1 MFLRTLLRKNVG
13 NKILPSLHNKCFSTE
28 VSFKYGRPFKLFKLD
43 EGPPSEATSTKEE
56 MLDFYRQMV
65 FYRRFEITCDTL
77 YKQRLI
83 RGFCHLYDGQE
94 AVVIG
99 MEASLQ
105 PGDSVITSYRE
116 HCQQLSRGD
125 SAENV
130 FGELFGKKIGCSKGR
145 GGSMHLYYPENN
157 FYGGNGIVGAQVPL
171 AAGLAFAHKY
181 REDGG
186 IAVGMYGDG
195 AANQGQVF
203 EAANMAALWKLPMIF
218 VCENNEYGMGTAT
231 GRHAACEDFYTR
243 GHYIPGVWAD
253 GMDVLAS
260 REGFKFCADWARSGK
275 GPIFLEM
282 STYRYHG
289 HSMSDPGISYR
300 TRDEVDVM
308 RRERDPID
316 SLKRRILENE
326 WSTGKELKAIDKAVR
341 KEINEAV
348 KIAKAADSLLV
359 DELWDDVYAGTER
372 PPFIK
377 AVDPANN
384 YYAE

>member
-1 MFLRTLLRKNVG
+1 MLLRSLLRTNVRQAFP
-13 NKILPSLHNKCFSTE
+13 NIKKSFSTE
-28 VSFKYGRPFKLFKLD
+28 ATFEYGRPFKLFNLD
-43 EGPPSEATSTKEE
+43 EGPATSAVSSKEE
-56 MLDFYRQMV
+56 LLRFYREMV

-99 MEASLQ
+99 MEAALQ

-116 HCQQLSRGD
+116 HVQQLSRGD
-125 SAENV
+125 TAANV

-145 GGSMHLYYPENN
+145 GGSMHLYYPSNN

-181 REDGG
+181 RNDGG

-203 EAANMAALWKLPMIF
+203 EAMNMAALWKLPIVF
-218 VCENNEYGMGTAT
+218 VCENNEYAMGTSR
-231 GRHAACEDFYTR
+231 GRHAACTDFYTR

-253 GMDVLAS
+253 GMDVLATKES
-260 REGFKFCADWARSGK
+260 FKFCAEYARNK
-275 GPIFLEM
+275 GPIVLEM

-300 TRDEVDVM
+300 TRDEVDMM

-316 SLKRRILENE
+316 GLKRRILTQE
-326 WSTGKELKAIDKAVR
+326 WATAAELKAIDKSVR
-341 KEINEAV
+341 KEINVAV
-348 KIAKAADSLLV
+348 KEAKAAESLSV
-359 DELWDDVYAGTER
+359 DELWDDIYLNAR

-377 AVDPANN
+377 SVDPARSWPKPVF
-384 YYAE
+384 